1 MSTYEFSIFE
11 HVMLYKFWY
20 KLLEQAYRRKLHID
34 LYNQLLDL
42 NSTHLFNIQHLQ
54 SLTQK
59 KLSDSVK
66 IDHEVSQSKTKE
78 WFFF

>member
-34 LYNQLLDL
+34 LYNLLLDL
-42 NSTHLFNIQHLQ
+42 NSTHLFNI
-54 SLTQK
+54 
-59 KLSDSVK
+59 
-66 IDHEVSQSKTKE
+66 
-78 WFFF
+78 